1 MAHPGPPPYVF
12 CLVAMEGPDPYSHVG
27 GLAVRVSGLAEAL
40 AAAGF
45 PTTLVFQG
53 DPERAP
59 VERHGRLTLR
69 RVAQDV
75 ARRYPAG
82 VYQGEEA
89 KRLHLEAH
97 LPEWLRDEVVAPA
110 LRQGQWPV
118 IAFEDWQTAGWA
130 RRLSDLLH
138 AAGTR
143 ARTLILWNA
152 NHEYGAD
159 RIDWAAL
166 RYVAAIT
173 TVSRFMRHR
182 LGRFGVDA
190 TVIPNGVPVAALGP
204 VPAAAVA
211 AVRRATGDRPLL
223 LKMGR
228 FTPDKRWLQAVAA
241 LARLRADGQPH
252 RLLVRGGREPYGAE
266 VLAAARGLGLR
277 VVAWTDPIPDAPALA
292 AALRATATADILDC
306 RVFLPVSLL
315 PVLHAAA
322 AATLANSGYEPFGL
336 VGLETM
342 AAGGVAVVGATGEDY
357 ARHLHNSLVIET
369 DDPAELALA
378 IVALDGDPARRR
390 RLRLAARATAR
401 SYAWPVVLSTDL
413 LPRLPVLA
421 ARQAVDWPGGLNS

>member
-1 MAHPGPPPYVF
+1 MARPAALPYAF

-53 DPERAP
+53 DPDRPP

-82 VYQGEEA
+82 VYEGEEV
-89 KRLHLEAH
+89 KRLHLEAR

-110 LRQGQWPV
+110 LHQGQLPV
-118 IAFEDWQTAGWA
+118 VAFEDWQTAGWA
-130 RRLSDLLH
+130 RRLSDVLH

-152 NHEYGAD
+152 NHEYGAE
-159 RIDWAAL
+159 RIDWTAL

-182 LGRFGVDA
+182 LARFGVDPV
-190 TVIPNGVPVAALGP
+190 VIPNGIPTASLRP
-204 VPAAAVA
+204 VPAVAVA
-211 AVRRATGDRPLL
+211 AVRRATGTRPLL
-223 LKMGR
+223 VKMGR
-228 FTPDKRWLQAVAA
+228 FTPDKRWLQAVRA
-241 LARLRADGQPH
+241 LARLRADGHSH
-252 RLLVRGGREPYGAE
+252 RLLIRGGREPHGAE
-266 VLAAARGLGLR
+266 VLAAARALGLR
-277 VVAWTDPIPDAPALA
+277 VVPWTDPIPDGHALA
-292 AALRATATADILDC
+292 AALRATAAADVLDC
-306 RVFLPVSLL
+306 QAFLPVPLL

-378 IVALDGDPARRR
+378 ITALDGDPALRR
-390 RLRLAARATAR
+390 RLRAAARTTAR
-401 SYAWPVVLSTDL
+401 AYAWPVVLTGDL

-421 ARQAVDWPGGLNS
+421 ARQAVEWPRAVGA